1 MHNPNLVL
9 QNQSGDRDSGAAS
22 SSWPKQSERV
32 LTAQETDLLLT
43 DSMWSR
49 RNRRALVD
57 NHSGDFRLF
66 RIF

>member
-9 QNQSGDRDSGAAS
+9 QSQGGDREVDAGS
-22 SSWPKQSERV
+22 SSWSKQSERV

-49 RNRRALVD
+49 RDRRALVD